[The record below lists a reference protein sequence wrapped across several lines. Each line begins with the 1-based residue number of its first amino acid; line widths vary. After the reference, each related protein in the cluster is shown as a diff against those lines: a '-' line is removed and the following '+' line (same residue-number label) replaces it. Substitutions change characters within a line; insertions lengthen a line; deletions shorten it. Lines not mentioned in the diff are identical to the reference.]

1 MIWYIS
7 GRRVTFIGILIS
19 LHSRTTS
26 SHYDTQAHS
35 KCSSLNTC
43 LLLNAHFQSN
53 SRTPRTLSF
62 KSFSIVNMRS
72 GNVLAT
78 PSFVEISNRKL
89 CTVCK
94 ASKRKHIVY
103 LKNRKIIIRMA
114 LHEQV
119 FVVVYSTVFV
129 RLWMWQNLRQAVW
142 RNQARS
148 KTPRIHYQFLSLY
161 HLSISFSSLYLNES
175 SANELLRSILSLCVC
190 MKASMRRAKKN

>member
-1 MIWYIS
+1 MLIAQDM
-7 GRRVTFIGILIS
+7 FI
-19 LHSRTTS
+19 
-26 SHYDTQAHS
+26 A
-35 KCSSLNTC
+35 KCTLSIEFTRFT
-43 LLLNAHFQSN
+43 NA
-53 SRTPRTLSF
+53 LSF
-62 KSFSIVNMRS
+62 KSFSIINIRS

-94 ASKRKHIVY
+94 DSKRKHIVY

-148 KTPRIHYQFLSLY
+148 KTPRIHYQFPSLY

-175 SANELLRSILSLCVC
+175 SANELLRSIRSLSRSLSVC
-190 MKASMRRAKKN
+190 MNMRRAEKKN